1 MAKKPTILINA
12 LQYKRDSSGIGILLR
27 ELFGL
32 FIQRTEYPCQFVLSK
47 GNSSIFP
54 HNSNV
59 EIIETPFVYEESFKR
74 ILYQS
79 FLLGTRCN
87 NTVLLTVDSKVPLF
101 LPRRCRLL
109 PLITDLA
116 VFRMPEVYQGSR
128 VFLWKHQF
136 HTICHHATHFLAISE
151 FTKKEMVEIL
161 GISPEHI
168 DIVSCA
174 ASSKMHRVADEV
186 ALSFL
191 RSKYQLPEHFIL
203 FVGNFNPRKNITR
216 LISAFDQV
224 KQKNCLPY
232 DLVIAGSQGW
242 KFEKTEA
249 LSNIANKESIHFIGY
264 VPDEDMPALYSA
276 AEVFAFPTLYEGFG
290 IPVIEAQICGTPVL
304 TSNTSSLPEIAG
316 DTAVYVDPYS
326 EVSIADGLLRL
337 LTDNQL
343 RNNLIEKGYRNAN
356 RFSWEASVQKLE
368 QVLTTITEGNSH
380 V

>member
-1 MAKKPTILINA
+1 M
-12 LQYKRDSSGIGILLR
+12 
-27 ELFGL
+27 
-32 FIQRTEYPCQFVLSK
+32 
-47 GNSSIFP
+47 
-54 HNSNV
+54 
-59 EIIETPFVYEESFKR
+59 
-74 ILYQS
+74 
-79 FLLGTRCN
+79 
-87 NTVLLTVDSKVPLF
+87 
-101 LPRRCRLL
+101 
-109 PLITDLA
+109 
-116 VFRMPEVYQGSR
+116 
-128 VFLWKHQF
+128 
-136 HTICHHATHFLAISE
+136 
-151 FTKKEMVEIL
+151 
-161 GISPEHI
+161 
-168 DIVSCA
+168 
-174 ASSKMHRVADEV
+174 
-186 ALSFL
+186 
-191 RSKYQLPEHFIL
+191 
-203 FVGNFNPRKNITR
+203 
-216 LISAFDQV
+216 
-224 KQKNCLPY
+224 
-232 DLVIAGSQGW
+232 IAGSQGW